1 MSISM
6 PMPIVS
12 ADWLSAHLGSSDL
25 IVLEASVDLDSSRGV
40 AVALRD
46 QYDAAHLPGARFIDL
61 VDELSDPEADA
72 RMAHMSRMFM
82 LPPQDVFAEV
92 MEEAGVSDES
102 RVVVY
107 TRSSPMWAARL
118 WWMMRY
124 FGHEAVAVLDG
135 GLSAW
140 TSAGGALTDEVG
152 STDRGRLTVRTRS
165 ELLVDQDE
173 VRQMSESS
181 TGLLINCL
189 SPAQFRGE
197 ESGRRPRAGR
207 IPGSVNVPFL
217 ELYDED
223 GFLRPAESL
232 RAHFE
237 SVGALRAPRVVTYC
251 GGGIAAT
258 SDALAL
264 ALLGVEAAVYDGSMN
279 EWSTSDSPMD
289 VG

>member
-1 MSISM
+1 MIM
-6 PMPIVS
+6 PMPIVT
-12 ADWLSAHLGSSDL
+12 ADWLRAHLGASDL
-25 IVLEASVDLDSSRGV
+25 VVLEASVDLDSSRGV
-40 AVALRD
+40 AVPLRD
-46 QYDAAHLPGARFIDL
+46 QYDAAHLPGARFVDL
-61 VDELSDPEADA
+61 VEDLSDPEADA

-82 LPPQDVFAEV
+82 VPAPEVFAAV
-92 MEEAGVSDES
+92 MEGAGVSDAS
-102 RVVVY
+102 HVVVY

-124 FGHEAVAVLDG
+124 FGHDAVAVLDG

-152 STDRGRLTVRTRS
+152 PTIRGRLTVRTRP

-173 VRQMSESS
+173 VRRMSAASS
-181 TGLLINCL
+181 GLLINCL
-189 SPAQFRGE
+189 SPSQFRGE

-223 GFLRPAESL
+223 GFLRPIESL
-232 RAHFE
+232 RARFE
-237 SVGALRAPRVVTYC
+237 SVGALQAPRVATYC

-279 EWSTSDSPMD
+279 EWSTSDAPMD
-289 VG
+289 AG